1 MPNER
6 QRLGK
11 KGEDIAVRVLRE
23 KGRRILERNY
33 VTPLGE
39 IDIIAKDGRTLVFVE
54 VKTRRTLRYGN
65 PKLAVTRKKQVK
77 MSMAALFYLKK
88 MKQTRQKAR
97 FDVVAIQFGGGAEQV
112 EIVENAFDL
121 AYG

>member
-1 MPNER
+1 MPNAR
-6 QRLGK
+6 QKLGK
-11 KGEDIAVRVLRE
+11 KGEDIAVRALMK

-39 IDIIAKDGRTLVFVE
+39 IDIIARDGQTLVFVE
-54 VKTRRTLRYGN
+54 VKTRRTLRYGD

-77 MSMAALFYLKK
+77 ISMAALFYLKK
-88 MKQTRQKAR
+88 MKKIGQKAR
-97 FDVVAIQFGGGAEQV
+97 FDVVAIQTGDGADRV
-112 EIVENAFDL
+112 EIVENAFEL